1 MYAIYHLPYHKRK
14 TFSFESRKKENAI
27 AGYSALPLNAGPLQA
42 DHTFIAVKAGMLCN
56 PQWPL

>member
-42 DHTFIAVKAGMLCN
+42 DHTFIAVKAGNAL
-56 PQWPL
+56 